1 MNIKQLGTRHTL
13 PFLLQLLLLLLAL
26 VAAAQLLSFDLDAAG
41 GAVYT
46 TFYGGYLRQTSDDLT
61 RMARLNAIT
70 GDPRYREYFDEIL
83 AIRNG
88 EMPRPQQY
96 FEIPWWDI
104 VLSTGER
111 PTAPGETRAIRD
123 LLAEN
128 VQSEAD
134 LAPLLEAED
143 YSNALTELE
152 YEVMDQVPVLREAAG
167 GDFALEGAALENM
180 LRLHGAEYHD
190 GKERVMRP
198 LLEFSQNSRQRLSA
212 FGREFFGLL
221 AGSLIVVV
229 VAVVL
234 SILLCLWTLLRRRG
248 RRRLTLLAALQL
260 LLLLLVVATLGLLPV
275 FDLGDFPELLNIATY
290 AYRLRRTSDDLTRM
304 ARLNAIT
311 GDSLYREYF
320 DEVLAIRNGD
330 VPRPEPYHEIPFWD
344 IVLAT
349 GERPSAP
356 GEPVAMRQF
365 FMDSGMTDEQL
376 ALLVESEDQS
386 NLLTELEYEVMDN
399 VAAYGEAAGGDYALE
414 GAALDNMLRL
424 HGAEYHQAKEGI
436 MRPLVELTG
445 SVWQRVEATVDR
457 LVIELPQSFALLF
470 AALGLSLLAGVGVL
484 LTHRDRP
491 TDPGRGAP

>member
-1 MNIKQLGTRHTL
+1 MNNVQFNTRQSL
-13 PFLLQLLLLLLAL
+13 PVLLQLLLLLLAL
-26 VAAAQLLSFDLDAAG
+26 VAATQLLSFELNTAAG
-41 GAVYT
+41 TVYT

-61 RMARLNAIT
+61 RMARLNAIS
-70 GDPRYREYFDEIL
+70 GDPLYRQYFDEVL

-88 EMPRPQQY
+88 DMPRPLQY

-111 PTAPGETRAIRD
+111 PTAPGETISLRD

-128 VQSEAD
+128 VPGEAD
-134 LAPLLEAED
+134 LAPLFEAED
-143 YSNALTELE
+143 YSNALTALE
-152 YEVMDQVPVLREAAG
+152 YEVMDQVAALREATG
-167 GDFALEGAALENM
+167 GDYVLEGAALENM
-180 LRLHGAEYHD
+180 LRLHGPEYHD

-198 LLEFSQNSRQRLSA
+198 LMEFAQNSRQQLSA
-212 FGREFFGLL
+212 YGREFFGLL
-221 AGSLIVVV
+221 ARNLVAVI

-234 SILLCLWTLLRRRG
+234 SLLLCLWTLWRRRG
-248 RRRLTLLAALQL
+248 RRRQALMAGLQL
-260 LLLLLVVATLGLLPV
+260 LLLLLTVVTLARLPV
-275 FDLGDFPELLNIATY
+275 FNLGEFPELLNIATY

-311 GDSLYREYF
+311 GDPLYREYF

-330 VPRPEPYHEIPFWD
+330 LPRPEPYHEIPWWD

-349 GERPSAP
+349 GERPSPP

-365 FMDSGMTDEQL
+365 FMDSGIAGEQL
-376 ALLVESEDQS
+376 ALLLEAEDQS

-399 VAAYGEAAGGDYALE
+399 VAAYREAAGGDYALE
-414 GAALDNMLRL
+414 GEALDNMLRL
-424 HGAEYHQAKEGI
+424 HGEEYHQAKEGI

-457 LVIELPQSFALLF
+457 LLIELPQSFALLV
-470 AALGLSLLAGVGVL
+470 AAIALAFLSGVGVL
-484 LTHRDRP
+484 LAQRDRS
-491 TDPGRGAP
+491 A